1 MIPYMLKKF
10 FFAST
15 ALLVFS
21 FGVTAFKYDEKT
33 TSSKTSIKTVKIG
46 TAAELPVSTVSTV
59 DGDQLSGLYE
69 MLNLGALKLNK
80 TAFSLAVKGYRKL
93 EEQGKVK
100 NNLLTIVD
108 FSQPSTSKRMYI
120 IDVANRRLLQHSLV
134 AHGRN
139 TGALMANCFSN
150 VAESNKSSLGF
161 YITSETYQGKH
172 GLSLR
177 LDGMERSINDNAR
190 ARAIV
195 IHGADYAN
203 EGFYKQTGYL
213 GRSFGCPAVPT
224 KDANKI
230 INTIRNGSCLFIY
243 SPNESYL
250 KSSKLVG

>member
-1 MIPYMLKKF
+1 MLKKF
-10 FFAST
+10 LFAST

-21 FGVTAFKYDEKT
+21 FGVTAFKYDEKS
-33 TSSKTSIKTVKIG
+33 TSGKTAVKTVNVG
-46 TAAELPVSTVSTV
+46 TAADLSNSTVSTV
-59 DGDQLSGLYE
+59 ERDELSSLYQL
-69 MLNLGALKLNK
+69 LNLGSLKLNK
-80 TAFSLAVKGYRKL
+80 QAFSLAVTGFRKL
-93 EEQGKVK
+93 QSQGKVK

-120 IDVANRRLLQHSLV
+120 IDVANKKLLKQSLV

-139 TGALMANCFSN
+139 TGALMANSFSN
-150 VAESNKSSLGF
+150 QAESNKSSLGF

-177 LDGMERSINDNAR
+177 LDGMENSINDNAR

-195 IHGADYAN
+195 VHGADYAN

-224 KDANKI
+224 KDANNI

-243 SPNESYL
+243 SPSEAYL
-250 KSSKLVG
+250 KTSKLV